1 MRFSKPWRSYQARV
15 LEKLPVFL
23 KDRHFHLVA
32 APGSGKTVIGLE
44 IVRQLS
50 LPTLVLAPTI
60 AIREQWIDRLTR
72 DYTRDETPDWVSRDL
87 AEPRLLTISTYQSL
101 STEFRN
107 GDGGAELIARLRD
120 SGVSVLVVD
129 EAHHLRAVWWK
140 CLTTIKDA
148 LAKPTVIS
156 LTATPPIDVPQAEWN
171 RYAAFCGQ
179 VDMEVGVPEL
189 VAEGNLCPHQDYVL
203 LSIPEG
209 EHVEELR
216 RFRVGVSQ
224 LILDLQLDIDL
235 AEKLGRT
242 CPVQWIANEDSRD
255 FVREQQAFYLALAIF
270 LQKVGG
276 YIPTC
281 LRKTLHI
288 DGEELPAQL
297 DRDWTTALL
306 QGLLFDFRERI
317 LLTKGVDPDLGQ
329 RLSELEKQLRHLGAI
344 EKQRVVLSS
353 NEENDKLLRESPA
366 KLQSIAQI
374 IEHEFDAQ
382 SILMRAV
389 ILTDHIRKDA
399 FPSPSTSGPPLVKLG
414 VVPIFELLRRIRLS
428 AFQLGVL
435 SGSLIVIPK
444 TSGERFR
451 AIADQSG
458 IAPEKL
464 TLKPLPHDPGY
475 VEVVIRDADRQRAV
489 SAATQLFQDG
499 EIHCLVGTASLLGE
513 GWDAP
518 AVNTLILASVI
529 GSFVMSNQMRGRA
542 IRADAAVPDKT
553 ANIWHVATVPP
564 DFGDGSFEHG
574 RDFARLAR
582 RFEAFHGV
590 GFHLEEEG
598 HAVIEN
604 GWRRLGFRSSMKA
617 GELQALNHEMFR
629 QAEDRDNMRHIWSSA
644 IAPAR
649 DGRFLRPVRV
659 LNAPPRVVSNRF
671 IARVAGKSESGLR
684 FGLADWL
691 ERRRLQRISRAI
703 FLALQ
708 DCGELPGRYHAS
720 QLRMISGK
728 KRRTISAPDL
738 EPEHQTVFIT
748 ALGEFFDIFSNPR
761 YLIEQGGRWFA
772 VPTVL
777 GAKREHVD
785 HFSKRLRRGRFGT
798 HTIHYV
804 HGGRGE
810 DHLLEARKQS
820 LLRHFDFKTETKVH
834 WEASGTKQLG

>member
-1 MRFSKPWRSYQARV
+1 MRFSKPWRSYQSRV

-50 LPTLVLAPTI
+50 QPTLVLAPTI

-72 DYTRDETPDWVSRDL
+72 DYTENETPAWVSRDL
-87 AEPRLLTISTYQSL
+87 AEPQMLTISTYQSL
-101 STEFRN
+101 STEFRKEDN
-107 GDGGAELIARLRD
+107 GADLVARLQN
-120 SGVSVLVVD
+120 SGISVLVVD

-140 CLTTIKDA
+140 CLTTVKDA
-148 LAKPTVIS
+148 LKKPTVIS

-203 LSIPEG
+203 LSTPEG
-209 EHVEELR
+209 DHVEELR

-235 AEKLGRT
+235 AEKLGRR
-242 CPVQWIANEDSRD
+242 CPVEWITEEDSRD
-255 FVREQQAFYLALAIF
+255 FIREQQTFYLALATF
-270 LQKVGG
+270 LQQVGG
-276 YIPTC
+276 YLPAS
-281 LRKTLHI
+281 LRDRFQITGK
-288 DGEELPAQL
+288 ELPNQL
-297 DRDWTTALL
+297 DRDWTAVLL
-306 QGLLFDFRERI
+306 QGLLFEFRERI
-317 LLTKGVDPDLGQ
+317 LLTKKVHPSLDG
-329 RLSELEKQLRHLGAI
+329 RLNDLEKRLRNLGAI
-344 EKQRVVLSS
+344 EKQRVVLDS
-353 NEENDKLLRESPA
+353 NEENDKLLRDSPA
-366 KLQSIAQI
+366 KLNSIAQI

-399 FPSPSTSGPPLVKLG
+399 FPSATNSEPPLVKLG
-414 VVPIFELLRRIRLS
+414 VVPIFELLRRIRLR
-428 AFQLGVL
+428 AFHLCVL
-435 SGSLIVIPK
+435 SGSVIIIPAA
-444 TSGERFR
+444 TCDHFR
-451 AIADQSG
+451 AISEAIG
-458 IAPEKL
+458 ISPENL
-464 TLKPLPHDPGY
+464 TLKPLAHDPGY
-475 VEVVIRDADRQRAV
+475 HEVIIREADRQRAV
-489 SAATQLFQDG
+489 SAVTQLFQDG
-499 EIHCLVGTASLLGE
+499 EIHCLVGTSSLLGE

-542 IRADAAVPDKT
+542 IRANAAVPDKT

-574 RDFARLAR
+574 RDFAKLAR

-590 GFHLEEEG
+590 GFRLEKEG

-604 GWRRLGFRSSMKA
+604 GWRRLGVRASMNA
-617 GELQALNHEMFR
+617 DQFNALNREMFR
-629 QAEDRDNMRHIWSSA
+629 QAEDRDNMRHIWTSA
-644 IAPAR
+644 IAPTK
-649 DGRFLRPVRV
+649 DGRFLRPIRV
-659 LNAPPRVVSNRF
+659 LNAPPRIASNRF
-671 IARVAGKSESGLR
+671 IARVAGKSEWGLR

-691 ERRRLQRISRAI
+691 EKRRLERIASAI
-703 FLALQ
+703 FQALQ
-708 DCGELPGRYHAS
+708 DCEGLPKRYQS
-720 QLRMISGK
+720 RNLRMTSTK
-728 KRRTISAPDL
+728 KRRTISAPNL
-738 EPEHQTVFIT
+738 EPEHQTIFIN

-761 YLIEQGGRWFA
+761 YLIEQGEHWFA
-772 VPTVL
+772 VPSVL

-785 HFSKRLRRGRFGT
+785 QFSKRLRKARFGS
-798 HTIHYV
+798 HTMHYV
-804 HGGRGE
+804 HGGRGK

-820 LLRHFDFKTETKVH
+820 LLRHFDFKTESSVR
-834 WEASGTKQLG
+834 WEALGS